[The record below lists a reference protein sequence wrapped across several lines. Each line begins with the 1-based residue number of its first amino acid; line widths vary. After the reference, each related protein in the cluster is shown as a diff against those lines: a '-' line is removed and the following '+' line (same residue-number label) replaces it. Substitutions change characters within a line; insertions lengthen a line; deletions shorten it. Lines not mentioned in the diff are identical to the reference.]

1 MSVQTTTSISLES
14 RDGKGKKMARRL
26 RREGW
31 IPGVFYTHESR
42 HEGALSVKI
51 RTSEMIRILAV
62 PGVTHHLLE
71 LDTPLGFRRGIIK
84 NIQKNPC
91 KEEIW
96 HIDFYGVQADQK
108 ITITVPINLLGEAV
122 GVEQGG
128 VMEVVTSQVEVE
140 CLPDA
145 IPEGIDIDISNLEIG
160 SAVHVSD
167 LVAPEGVEIKNDPE
181 DVVVLVAAQRV
192 MVEEE
197 EIEEEEEEEGVEPTI
212 VGEEEEEGGE
222 EGEK

>member
-1 MSVQTTTSISLES
+1 MNEQTKTSILLES
-14 RDGKGKKMARRL
+14 REEKGKKNARQL

-31 IPGVFYTHESR
+31 TPGVFYTQESLR
-42 HEGALSVKI
+42 EGALPVKI
-51 RTSEMIRILAV
+51 RTSEMIRVLAV
-62 PGVTHHLLE
+62 PGVTHHLLQ
-71 LDTPLGFRRGIIK
+71 LDTPLGIRQGIIK
-84 NIQKNPC
+84 SIQKNPC

-108 ITITVPINLLGEAV
+108 IILTVPIHFVGEAM

-128 VMEVVTSQVEVE
+128 VMEVVTSQVEIE

-145 IPEGIDIDISNLEIG
+145 IPEGIELEISDLEIG
-160 SAVHVSD
+160 SARHVSD
-167 LVAPEGVEIKNDPE
+167 LVAPKGVEIKSDPE

-197 EIEEEEEEEGVEPTI
+197 EVVAEEEEAEEPTI
-212 VGEEEEEGGE
+212 VGAEEEEGE
-222 EGEK
+222 EEEK